1 MINVK
6 LDTMNGLRRTHYC
19 GEVPNEECEVVVCG
33 FVQKIRDLG
42 NLIFIDLRD
51 RTGIVQLS
59 FNDST
64 DREIFEKAGNCHAE
78 YVIMAKGDVKKRES
92 VNKEIKT
99 GEIEIMVTDLRVL
112 SRAETPPFEV
122 SKTDKVNDELKLKYR
137 YLDLRN
143 KRLQKNLIM
152 RHNIAKS
159 AREYFYENGF
169 IEIETPM
176 MIKST
181 PEGARDY
188 IVPSRVHEGKFYAL
202 PQSPQIYKQLLMISG
217 YDRYIQLARCFRDED
232 LRADRQP
239 EFTQIDLEM
248 SFVDVD
254 DLLSMGEGFVKKL
267 FKDVLDVD
275 IPLPLPRLTFT
286 DAMSRYG
293 SDKPDTRFGM
303 EIQDISEA
311 VSDIDFIVFKNALEN
326 GGSVRAIV
334 AKNAA
339 GTYTRKEID
348 KLTEHAKGIGA
359 KGLAYIRWND
369 DEPNCSFKKFLKDGD
384 LENILSALDAQKG
397 DVVLIVADKNKVVL
411 PTLGALRLLVAK
423 KLDIIPDGYNFLWIT
438 EMPFFEQ
445 DEETGAWIAM
455 HHPFTMPL
463 EECISML
470 DSDPA
475 NVRAK
480 AFDLVLNG
488 TELSSGSMRITDFEL
503 QQKMFEALGM
513 TDEEIGAK
521 FGFLVDAYRYASP
534 PHGGMGIGLDRLAMI
549 MCGADSLRDVVAFP
563 KVQNASELMSA
574 CPAEVDES
582 QLEELHIKTV
592 LEDK

>member
-1 MINVK
+1 MINMK

-19 GEVPNEECEVVVCG
+19 GEVPNLECEVVVCG

-64 DREIFEKAGNCHAE
+64 DREIFKKAGNCHAE
-78 YVIMAKGDVKKRES
+78 YVLMAKGNVKKRES

-99 GEIEIMVTDLRVL
+99 GEIEIIVTDLRVL
-112 SRAETPPFEV
+112 SKSETPPFEV

-143 KRLQKNLIM
+143 ERLQKNIIM
-152 RHNIAKS
+152 RHNIAKC
-159 AREYFYENGF
+159 AREYFYDNGF

-202 PQSPQIYKQLLMISG
+202 PQSPQIYKQLLMVSG

-254 DLLSMGEGFVKKL
+254 DLLAMGEGFVQKL
-267 FKDVLDVD
+267 FKDVLNVD
-275 IPLPLPRLTFT
+275 IPLPLPRLTFA

-303 EIQDISEA
+303 EIQDISDT
-311 VSDIDFIVFKNALEN
+311 VKDIDFIVFKNALEN

-369 DEPNCSFKKFLKDGD
+369 DEPNCSFKKFLKEGE
-384 LENILSALDAQKG
+384 LENILSTLNAEKG

-423 KLDIIPDGYNFLWIT
+423 KLDIIPEGYNFLWIT

-445 DEETGAWIAM
+445 DEETGEWIAM

-463 EECISML
+463 EECIPML
-470 DSDPA
+470 DTDPA

-513 TDEEIGAK
+513 TDEEIDAK

-574 CPAEVDES
+574 CPAEVDKS

-592 LEDK
+592 SEEK